1 MKKLLI
7 SLIIIFAAMAFS
19 SIAYSDV
26 PASSGTGF
34 VEVGEEWYYQKDG
47 VIQTNLTDI
56 IKGEAYGQIAWWY
69 IEKGKVTLTETVAKN
84 KNGWWYI
91 KDGVVQFDTT
101 SVVKRVDNSTWWYVE
116 DGQVKFNYTGFAD
129 NINGRW
135 RIENGQ
141 VNFKFE
147 DISKD
152 EDQWRYYSGGKWKTN
167 AETVAKNINGWWYIK
182 DGVVQF
188 DTTSVVK
195 RADNNTWWHVMDG
208 KVQFGYTGIAER
220 IDNNT
225 FWYIEKGQVKF
236 SYNGIVLGTAFG
248 KYYYWRISGGKVIE
262 EYDEIKGKTINLVN
276 LRKGPGTSYNQVY
289 DGKNPVCI
297 PQNTTIDIDD
307 ISFVDSTPWY
317 KTKYKQGGETFTGW
331 VSGKYVLALVPDDY
345 TEKDTESC
353 SALGKT
359 TTDNLRLRKGPG
371 ESNSILTTISNSGE
385 TVYIAG
391 IQKASD
397 GSKWYR
403 VNYKTM
409 TGYVSG
415 KYVNL
420 TKTFNSS
427 SSTDA
432 EFEKKLNAQGFP
444 ESYKVLLRQLHDRYP
459 GWSFVADHISDDFP
473 VTVQSQYVFGSMLP
487 SSWGGTRAVSIID
500 KNSGAAW
507 KSTDPEAYNSS
518 TGTWDTNWDGNNWAI
533 ASKAAVRYYLDPRN
547 FLDDINV
554 FQFLDLTYDSTITES
569 YVTKAA
575 DAVSSSWLGKKYT
588 HTSDSTTIDYPKTLV
603 SAGSAA
609 NINPIALVCIMTQ
622 ELGTQSSALG
632 RKQISGNQ
640 EGYTNI
646 YNYFNI
652 GGYVGTYNGEYYSTA
667 WERGLAVAKA
677 KGWNTREKAVAGGA
691 NYFAN
696 EYLERKQETIYYKK
710 FNVKNNSNN
719 HQFST
724 DIQGASGEGRL
735 ISKAYTND
743 LRTGMRLVFRIPV
756 YDKMPASPCKIPT
769 E

>member
-1 MKKLLI
+1 
-7 SLIIIFAAMAFS
+7 A
-19 SIAYSDV
+19 
-26 PASSGTGF
+26 
-34 VEVGEEWYYQKDG
+34 
-47 VIQTNLTDI
+47 
-56 IKGEAYGQIAWWY
+56 
-69 IEKGKVTLTETVAKN
+69 ETVAKN

-129 NINGRW
+129 NTNGRW
-135 RIENGQ
+135 RIEKSQ

-317 KTKYKQGGETFTGW
+317 KTKYKQGEETFTGW
-331 VSGKYVLALVPDDY
+331 ASGKYVLALAADLCDE
-345 TEKDTESC
+345 TSTMSI
-353 SALGKT
+353 SAKGKVT
-359 TTDNLRLRKGPG
+359 GDSVNFRKGPSTG
-371 ESNSILTTISNSGE
+371 FAALKTLSKGTVISITGAQTAADGTVWYRAVAGGTVGYISKTYVSLTTS
-385 TVYIAG
+385 Y
-391 IQKASD
+391 
-397 GSKWYR
+397 
-403 VNYKTM
+403 
-409 TGYVSG
+409 
-415 KYVNL
+415 
-420 TKTFNSS
+420 
-427 SSTDA
+427 DA
-432 EFEKKLNAQGFP
+432 AVDAAFEKKLDEQGFP
-444 ESYKVLLRQLHDRYP
+444 ESYRRLLRQLHEKYP
-459 GWSFVADHISDDFP
+459 GWNFVADKVSDSWGIN
-473 VTVQSQYVFGSMLP
+473 VQAQYVFGSMLP
-487 SSWGGTRAVSIID
+487 STWGGTKAVSIIA
-500 KNSGAAW
+500 KSNSAAW
-507 KSTDPEAYNSS
+507 KSMDPEAYDSS
-518 TGTWDTNWDGNNWAI
+518 TGQWVTNWDGNNWAI

-547 FLDDINV
+547 FINETDV
-554 FQFLDLTYDSTITES
+554 FQFLDLS
-569 YVTKAA
+569 YNDTHTAACVTAA
-575 DAVSSSWLGKKYT
+575 AGRIGAGWLGQVYT
-588 HTSDSTTIDYPKTLV
+588 HDYSGPYNGKTLEYDGTTINYPQALAQAGKT
-603 SAGSAA
+603 AGM
-609 NINPIALVCIMTQ
+609 NPIALICIITQ
-622 ELGTQSSALG
+622 ELGTESSATTG
-632 RKQISGNQ
+632 RPQICGKVSSYNKDYADLD
-640 EGYTNI
+640 GY

-652 GGYVGTYNGEYYSTA
+652 GAYVGSFGGTSYSTA
-667 WERGLAVAKA
+667 YGRGLRVAKDTY
-677 KGWNTREKAVAGGA
+677 GWNTREKAINGGA
-691 NYFAN
+691 KYFADKYVKVN
-696 EYLERKQETIYYKK
+696 QQTVYYKR
-710 FNVKNNSNN
+710 FNVINGSNM

-724 DIQGASGEGRL
+724 DIQGAHGEGTL
-735 ISKAYTND
+735 LSKAYSES
-743 LRTGMRLVFRIPV
+743 LRTGTSLTFRIPV
-756 YDKMPASPCKIPT
+756 YSDMPSAPCKMPVD
-769 E
+769 